1 MEPAAAW
8 RSEYKDEV
16 VTIVTIPQLKPKEH
30 ADTDS
35 RPDNHAALSYDK
47 ECCKDL
53 GEEVKGCSVRFKQVH
68 VHDI

>member
-1 MEPAAAW
+1 M
-8 RSEYKDEV
+8 
-16 VTIVTIPQLKPKEH
+16 TIVTIPQLKPKEH